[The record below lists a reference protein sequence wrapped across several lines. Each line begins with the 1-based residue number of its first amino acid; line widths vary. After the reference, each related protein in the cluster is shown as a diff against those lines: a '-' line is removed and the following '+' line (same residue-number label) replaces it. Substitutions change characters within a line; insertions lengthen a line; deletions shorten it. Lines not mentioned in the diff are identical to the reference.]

1 MWMCAHTNTSIMY
14 VLGHSFQVG
23 SSNVCFVIVREFE
36 KVEDEGA
43 ILDEEMEEELVNCEG
58 GVDPLVEDQKL
69 KERLLQKYR
78 GHIQKLR
85 QQFMRKRKKGKLPK
99 EARQRLLEWWN
110 QHYKWP
116 YPTVCVGLSL
126 NPFL

>member
-1 MWMCAHTNTSIMY
+1 MQDQI
-14 VLGHSFQVG
+14 GG
-23 SSNVCFVIVREFE
+23 G
-36 KVEDEGA
+36 EDHEA
-43 ILDEEMEEELVNCEG
+43 LQDQAAEEEEMEEELVDGNVCDIFQG

-69 KERLLQKYR
+69 KERLLCKYR

-99 EARQRLLEWWN
+99 EARQRLLEWWT

-116 YPTVCVGLSL
+116 YPTVS
-126 NPFL
+126 N

>member
-1 MWMCAHTNTSIMY
+1 MR
-14 VLGHSFQVG
+14 LL
-23 SSNVCFVIVREFE
+23 NVCFVIVRELE
-36 KVEDEGA
+36 KVEDEEA

-78 GHIQKLR
+78 GHIHKLR

-116 YPTVCVGLSL
+116 YPTVCVG
-126 NPFL
+126 PFFKSFLMNSDCYA